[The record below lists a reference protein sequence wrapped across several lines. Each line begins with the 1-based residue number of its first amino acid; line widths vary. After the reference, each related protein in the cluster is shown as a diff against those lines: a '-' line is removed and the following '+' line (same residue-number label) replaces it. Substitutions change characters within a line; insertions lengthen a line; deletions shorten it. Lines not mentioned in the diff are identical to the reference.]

1 MRENDSDFKDPTKRL
16 GLEVVYEDSEV
27 VVVRA
32 PTEDQL
38 INIITDLLKDR
49 PMSVKEL
56 HSILSG
62 LASEDKIRKALIKLV
77 NVGRVYVLE
86 DGRFTIVG
94 L

>member
-1 MRENDSDFKDPTKRL
+1 MDESDSLNMDKKL
-16 GLEVVYEDSEV
+16 GLKVVYEDSDI

-38 INIITDLLKDR
+38 VSILANLLHER

-56 HSILSG
+56 HSFLSG
-62 LASEDKIRKALIKLV
+62 LASEDKIRRALTKLV
-77 NVGRVYVLE
+77 NEGRVYVLE

-94 L
+94 LE

>member
-1 MRENDSDFKDPTKRL
+1 MSGERDLDPSRRL
-16 GLEVVYEDSEV
+16 GLQVVYEDSEV

-38 INIITDLLKDR
+38 VDILTDLLRDR

-56 HSILSG
+56 HSFLSG
-62 LASEDKIRKALIKLV
+62 LASEDKIRRALTRLV
-77 NVGRVYVLE
+77 NEGRVYVLE

-94 L
+94 LE

>member
-1 MRENDSDFKDPTKRL
+1 MSGERDLDPSRRL
-16 GLEVVYEDSEV
+16 GLQVVYEDSEV

-38 INIITDLLKDR
+38 VNILTDLLRDR

-56 HSILSG
+56 HSFLSG
-62 LASEDKIRKALIKLV
+62 LASEDKIRRALTRLV
-77 NVGRVYVLE
+77 NEGRVYVLE

-94 L
+94 LE

>member
-1 MRENDSDFKDPTKRL
+1 MAENGGMDTERKL
-16 GLEVVYEDSEV
+16 GLKVIYEDAEI

-38 INIITDLLKDR
+38 VNILTDLLRDR

-56 HSILSG
+56 HSFLSG
-62 LASEDKIRKALIKLV
+62 LASEDKIRKALTKLV
-77 NVGRVYVLE
+77 NEGRVYVME

-94 L
+94 LE

>member
-1 MRENDSDFKDPTKRL
+1 MDDEGSLGIDKKL
-16 GLEVVYEDSEV
+16 GLKVVYEDPDV

-38 INIITDLLKDR
+38 ISILINLLRDK

-56 HSILSG
+56 HTFLSG
-62 LASEDKIRKALIKLV
+62 LASEDKIRRALTKLV
-77 NVGRVYVLE
+77 NEGRAYVLE

-94 L
+94 LE

>member
-1 MRENDSDFKDPTKRL
+1 MSGERDLDPSRRL
-16 GLEVVYEDSEV
+16 GLQVVYEDSEV

-38 INIITDLLKDR
+38 VNILTDLLRDR

-56 HSILSG
+56 HSFLSG
-62 LASEDKIRKALIKLV
+62 LASEDKIRRALTRLV
-77 NVGRVYVLE
+77 NEGRVYVLD

-94 L
+94 LE

>member
-1 MRENDSDFKDPTKRL
+1 MSGEKDFDPSRRL
-16 GLEVVYEDSEV
+16 DLPVVYEDSEV

-38 INIITDLLKDR
+38 VNILTDLLRDR

-56 HSILSG
+56 HSYLSG
-62 LASEDKIRKALIKLV
+62 LASEDKIRRALTRLV
-77 NVGRVYVLE
+77 NEGRVYVLE

-94 L
+94 LE

>member
-1 MRENDSDFKDPTKRL
+1 MDDEGSLGIGKKL
-16 GLEVVYEDSEV
+16 GLKVVYEDPDV

-38 INIITDLLKDR
+38 ISILINLLRDK

-56 HSILSG
+56 HTFLSG
-62 LASEDKIRKALIKLV
+62 LASEDKIRRALTKLV
-77 NVGRVYVLE
+77 NEGRAYVLE

-94 L
+94 LE

>member
-1 MRENDSDFKDPTKRL
+1 MDTERKL
-16 GLEVVYEDSEV
+16 GLKVIYEDAEI

-38 INIITDLLKDR
+38 VNILTDLLRDR

-56 HSILSG
+56 HSFLSG
-62 LASEDKIRKALIKLV
+62 LASEDKIRKALTKLV
-77 NVGRVYVLE
+77 NEGRVYVME

-94 L
+94 LE

>member
-1 MRENDSDFKDPTKRL
+1 MVDKGTLGIDKKL
-16 GLEVVYEDSEV
+16 GLKVVYEDPDV

-38 INIITDLLKDR
+38 ISILINLLRDK

-56 HSILSG
+56 HTFLSG
-62 LASEDKIRKALIKLV
+62 LASEDKIRRALTKLV
-77 NVGRVYVLE
+77 NEGRAYVLE

-94 L
+94 LE

>member
-1 MRENDSDFKDPTKRL
+1 MSEDNGVDMGKKL
-16 GLEVVYEDSEV
+16 GLKVVYEDSDV

-38 INIITDLLKDR
+38 VSILANLLRDR

-56 HSILSG
+56 HSFLSG
-62 LASEDKIRKALIKLV
+62 LASEDKIRRALTKLV
-77 NVGRVYVLE
+77 NEGRAYVLE

-94 L
+94 LE

>member
-1 MRENDSDFKDPTKRL
+1 MSGERDLDPDRRL
-16 GLEVVYEDSEV
+16 GLQVVYEDSEV

-38 INIITDLLKDR
+38 VDILTDLLRDR

-56 HSILSG
+56 HSFLSG
-62 LASEDKIRKALIKLV
+62 LASEDKIRRALTRLV
-77 NVGRVYVLE
+77 NEGRVYVLE

-94 L
+94 LE

>member
-1 MRENDSDFKDPTKRL
+1 MAENGGMDTERKL
-16 GLEVVYEDSEV
+16 GLKVVYEDAEI

-38 INIITDLLKDR
+38 VSILTDLLRDR

-56 HSILSG
+56 HSFLSG
-62 LASEDKIRKALIKLV
+62 LASEDKIRKALTKLV
-77 NVGRVYVLE
+77 NEGRVYVME

-94 L
+94 LE

>member
-1 MRENDSDFKDPTKRL
+1 MAENGGMDTERKL
-16 GLEVVYEDSEV
+16 GLKVVYEDAEI

-38 INIITDLLKDR
+38 VNILTDLLRDR

-56 HSILSG
+56 HSFLSG
-62 LASEDKIRKALIKLV
+62 LASEDKIRKALTKLV
-77 NVGRVYVLE
+77 NEGRVYVME

-94 L
+94 LE

>member
-1 MRENDSDFKDPTKRL
+1 MSGERDLDPSRRL
-16 GLEVVYEDSEV
+16 GLQVVYEDSEV

-38 INIITDLLKDR
+38 VNILTDLLRDK

-56 HSILSG
+56 HSYLSG
-62 LASEDKIRKALIKLV
+62 LASEDKIRRALTRLV
-77 NVGRVYVLE
+77 NEGRVYVLE

-94 L
+94 LE

>member
-1 MRENDSDFKDPTKRL
+1 MSGEKDLDPSKRL
-16 GLEVVYEDSEV
+16 GLQVVYEDSEV

-38 INIITDLLKDR
+38 VDILTDLLRDR

-56 HSILSG
+56 HSFLSG
-62 LASEDKIRKALIKLV
+62 LASEDKIRRALTRLV
-77 NVGRVYVLE
+77 NEGRVYVLE

-94 L
+94 LE